1 MKITVEHLSYTAG
14 KKQILRDVNT
24 VFEGQKIYGIIGP
37 NGSGKTT
44 LLRHLYRQI
53 PSRGSIFMDGT
64 DISGIAAKVYARK
77 AAVMMQHQDLFESEL
92 RVRDVIRTGRYPY
105 KSFLSHYNSRDEEII
120 TEIMRRNALLE
131 YENRQLCT
139 LSGGELQRVMLC
151 RAMAQQPEV
160 IILDEP
166 TNHLDIRYKLELMET
181 LRQFD
186 GLVIMTLH
194 DLNLAASYCSELYV
208 LQDGSVAAHGIPE
221 EICSPELLGNI
232 FQAEIPVF
240 KDEEKILI
248 GI

>member
-1 MKITVEHLSYTAG
+1 MSIPVIGFAG
-14 KKQILRDVNT
+14 WS
-24 VFEGQKIYGIIGP
+24 
-37 NGSGKTT
+37 GSGKTT
-44 LLRHLYRQI
+44 LLRHLYRQL
-53 PSRGSIFMDGT
+53 PSRGSIFMEGK
-64 DISGIAAKVYARK
+64 DISGIPAKVYARK

-120 TEIMRRNALLE
+120 TEIMRRNALME

-151 RAMAQQPEV
+151 RAMAQQPE
-160 IILDEP
+160 
-166 TNHLDIRYKLELMET
+166 
-181 LRQFD
+181 FD

-194 DLNLAASYCSELYV
+194 DLNLAASYCSELYI
-208 LQDGSVAAHGIPE
+208 LQEGCVAAHGIPE

-232 FQAEIPVF
+232 FQAEIPVYN
-240 KDEEKILI
+240 DGEKILI